1 MAIAWATMDYSPS
14 GVDFFTENPSDLCG
28 IIKLSAEVL
37 TFTTGFGRHR
47 IPFYNERRRGG
58 RAVECTG
65 LENRQGCEPFVGS
78 NPTLSAIFL
87 LFKSDHNRH
96 DLATVISVLSSLSL
110 DRLVAGMALPFTMTA
125 KSNLISYMC
134 GCHSK

>member
-1 MAIAWATMDYSPS
+1 MTD
-14 GVDFFTENPSDLCG
+14 
-28 IIKLSAEVL
+28 
-37 TFTTGFGRHR
+37 
-47 IPFYNERRRGG
+47 
-58 RAVECTG
+58 
-65 LENRQGCEPFVGS
+65 
-78 NPTLSAIFL
+78 TLSAIFL

-110 DRLVAGMALPFTMTA
+110 DRLVAGMALPFTVPD

>member
-1 MAIAWATMDYSPS
+1 MVLISATTDCSPS
-14 GVDFFTENPSDLCG
+14 GVDFFTENPSDFCG

-47 IPFYNERRRGG
+47 IPFNNKRRRGG

-78 NPTLSAIFL
+78 NPTLSAILPYL
-87 LFKSDHNRH
+87 L
-96 DLATVISVLSSLSL
+96 
-110 DRLVAGMALPFTMTA
+110 
-125 KSNLISYMC
+125 NL
-134 GCHSK
+134 